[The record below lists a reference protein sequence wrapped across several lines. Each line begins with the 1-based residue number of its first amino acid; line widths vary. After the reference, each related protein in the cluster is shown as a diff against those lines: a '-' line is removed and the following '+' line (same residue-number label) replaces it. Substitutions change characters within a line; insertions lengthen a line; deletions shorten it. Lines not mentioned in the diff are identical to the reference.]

1 MLNLRTMT
9 SLQLGSLTA
18 AIAVVLF
25 SVNDTAIK
33 FLSGG
38 YPLHEIVLVR
48 SAIGL
53 FLVCALIAPMTDG
66 FAMVRTKRLKLH
78 LLRGLFVVMANM
90 LFFLGL
96 AAMPLADAVA
106 IFFVSPL
113 VITVFSVVFLGET
126 VGPRRWAA
134 ILVGFIGVV
143 IMMRPGTDA
152 FQYASLF
159 PLIAAVCYAGLH
171 MLTRVIGRTESA
183 ATMAFYIQITF
194 IIVSISIGLIFGNGR
209 FGNQPDP
216 SMEFLLRAWVW
227 PDASDIPI
235 MILLGVCTG
244 IGGYCISQAYRVAPA
259 AVVAP
264 FEYLAL
270 PLSVIWGVIVF
281 DEWPDAV
288 AFVGMAFILGAGLFT
303 VWREAKVGAE
313 PPVAN
318 PRVRR

>member
-1 MLNLRTMT
+1 MINFRTLT
-9 SLQLGSLTA
+9 PVQVGSLSA

-25 SVNDTAIK
+25 SINDTAIK

-38 YPLHEIVLVR
+38 YPLHEIVLIR
-48 SAIGL
+48 SFLGL
-53 FLVCALIAPMTDG
+53 VIVCAIIAPMTDG
-66 FAMVRTKRLKLH
+66 FAIVQTKRLRLH
-78 LLRGLFVVMANM
+78 MLRGLFVVLANM

-113 VITVFSVVFLGET
+113 VITVFSVIFLGET
-126 VGPRRWAA
+126 VGRRRWIA
-134 ILVGFIGVV
+134 ILIGFLGVI

-159 PLIAAVCYAGLH
+159 PLVAAVCYAALH

-183 ATMAFYIQITF
+183 ATMAFYIQVTF
-194 IIVSISIGLIFGNGR
+194 IVVCVIVGLAVGDGR
-209 FGNQPDP
+209 FGNQTDP
-216 SMEFLLRAWVW
+216 SLAFLLRAWVW
-227 PDASDIPI
+227 PEMSDLPV
-235 MILLGVCTG
+235 MILLGIGVG

-270 PLSVIWGVIVF
+270 PLSVVWGVMVF
-281 DEWPDAV
+281 DEWPDTV
-288 AFVGMAFILGAGLFT
+288 AYVGMALILGAGLFT
-303 VWREAKVGAE
+303 IWREGKVTPDPAV
-313 PPVAN
+313 PN
-318 PRVRR
+318 PRLRR